1 VFASSTSFVRLLPLL
16 ALLACGKAEPLNS
29 SDSGQ
34 SADNPAAENPAAKNQ
49 PSKGSSGSANGADT
63 ASAGASVET
72 QQSVAVGPQ
81 PGQGEFVAYSQK
93 VAASDVSIEM
103 VPVAGG
109 KFVMGSPADEVGR
122 QDHEG
127 PQIEVSVEPFW
138 MGKYEIRWDEY
149 DVWNTDEDRPQ
160 SKKPDGLARPTPA
173 YMEMTFNMGRQGYPA
188 ICMSHVAARQ
198 YCKWL
203 SEKTGEF
210 YRLPTEAE
218 WEYACRA
225 GSKSAYSVS
234 AEKLGEVAW
243 FVDNSERELQGDAP
257 PENAYHMVGKKAP
270 NAFGLFDLH
279 GNVAEWVADYY
290 YEDAYSEAH
299 GAAPRSNPY
308 MQPLR
313 DKRGRPNRWSHVARG
328 GSWRSPAADLRS
340 AARLASEP
348 DWNQRDPQVPKSWWY
363 LTDAQHIG
371 FRIVRPLRAPSAE
384 ERARFENP

>member
-1 VFASSTSFVRLLPLL
+1 MLDAHRLIDLRLPSRASVARLRGVSAQPMATVRLLPLL
-16 ALLACGKAEPLNS
+16 LLVACGGNEPKS
-29 SDSGQ
+29 KD
-34 SADNPAAENPAAKNQ
+34 PAA
-49 PSKGSSGSANGADT
+49 
-63 ASAGASVET
+63 AGAKPAGATVEPD
-72 QQSVAVGPQ
+72 QGSGPK
-81 PGQGEFVAYSQK
+81 PGPKPGEGDFVAYSQK
-93 VAASDVSIEM
+93 VANSDVSIEL

-109 KFVMGSPADEVGR
+109 KFVMGSPPDEAGR
-122 QDHEG
+122 ADHEG
-127 PQIEVSVEPFW
+127 PQVEVIVEPFW
-138 MGKYEIRWDEY
+138 MGKYEMRWDEY

-225 GSKSAYSVS
+225 GTTTPYSVD
-234 AEKLGEVAW
+234 AAKLGDVAW
-243 FVDNSERELQGDAP
+243 FVDNSERVLEDGAP
-257 PENAYHMVGKKAP
+257 PENAYSMVGKKQP
-270 NAFGLFDLH
+270 NAFGLFDMH

-290 YEDAYSEAH
+290 HADLFSEVH
-299 GAAPRSNPY
+299 GKPPRNNPY

-313 DKRGRPNRWSHVARG
+313 DKRDRPKRWAHVARG
-328 GSWRSPAADLRS
+328 GSWRAPAEELRS
-340 AARLASEP
+340 AARLPSEP
-348 DWNQRDPQVPKSWWY
+348 YWNERDPQIPKSWWY
-363 LTDAQHIG
+363 LTDAQHVG
-371 FRIVRPLRAPSAE
+371 FRIVRPLRTPTAE

>member
-1 VFASSTSFVRLLPLL
+1 MFVPSSTAVRLLPLL
-16 ALLACGKAEPLNS
+16 LLVACGGKEAPKT
-29 SDSGQ
+29 SDSAKPVG
-34 SADNPAAENPAAKNQ
+34 SPAPAGGDAKAPAEGAPSPAQGTSSPAAKGRENVKVSQ
-49 PSKGSSGSANGADT
+49 N
-63 ASAGASVET
+63 
-72 QQSVAVGPQ
+72 VGPQ
-81 PGQGEFVAYSQK
+81 PGTGDFVAYSQK
-93 VAASDVSIEM
+93 IGATDVAIEL
-103 VPVAGG
+103 VPIAGG
-109 KFVMGSPADEVGR
+109 TFLMGSPDGEADREP
-122 QDHEG
+122 HEG

-138 MGKYEIRWDEY
+138 MGKFEIRWDEY
-149 DVWNTDEDRPQ
+149 DVWNTDEERPQ
-160 SKKPDGLARPTPA
+160 SKQPDGMARPTPA
-173 YMEMTFNMGRQGYPA
+173 YMEMTFNMGRDGYPA

-225 GSKSAYSVS
+225 GTKSAYSV
-234 AEKLGEVAW
+234 AEGKLGEVAW
-243 FVDNSERELQGDAP
+243 YADNSERVLQGDAP
-257 PENAYHMVGKKAP
+257 PAQAYHLVGTKAA
-270 NAFGLFDLH
+270 NAFGLFDMH

-290 YEDAYSEAH
+290 YEDAYADAH

-313 DKRGRPNRWSHVARG
+313 DKRDRPMRWSHVARG
-328 GSWRSPAADLRS
+328 GSWRSPEAQLRS